1 MLLGVRSDSANLLGG
16 CSFFWG
22 FPTVVGALPV
32 SRSYTNEQKGLLAVE
47 SAALLT

>member
-16 CSFFWG
+16 CSFFLGG
-22 FPTVVGALPV
+22 FPTVSG
-32 SRSYTNEQKGLLAVE
+32 SHTNEQKGLLAVE